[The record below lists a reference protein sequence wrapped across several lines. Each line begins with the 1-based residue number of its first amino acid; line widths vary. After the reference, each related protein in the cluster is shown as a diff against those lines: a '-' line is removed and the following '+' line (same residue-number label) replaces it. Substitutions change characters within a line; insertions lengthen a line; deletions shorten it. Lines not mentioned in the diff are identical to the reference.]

1 LELFDWIKLLV
12 AFILFLGPGALEVV
26 LLSIKPKRMINYLTL
41 FFSFSASFWI
51 FLLNL
56 FRIFNFYVITSEFIL
71 TVSIIGWTL
80 FILYSN
86 RNRFWTTI
94 NITLFE
100 INFIVICCIS
110 FLLFIFSL
118 RNQVAGL
125 GSDSFHHTLITQLII
140 WNRGLPD
147 NYLPAYP
154 DIITLNYHTG
164 FHIVSAILSLLSGLE
179 TRLIVLLMVPFL
191 VVGSSFAIGYFI
203 SERSDDHYSF
213 LYTTIIPLCLTSFPY
228 GMLEWGRYPQTLG
241 LIFLVIFFSEYLR
254 RIKEKLSI
262 KDILIIAILGSSIVY
277 VHYRVSIMTFVGIL
291 VWEIGDFLVSKNPIK
306 RKNRLKNLLIL
317 GGIGI
322 MFLLPLIFNLL
333 NNISIGYSDPIQ
345 HPSAPFYNPN
355 RLGEQNIFYI
365 PHVFMVAMLVP
376 AIVMNYFRKERIANW
391 LLIWWGSMIFLSL
404 SFRETLTYNI
414 DPITIISSLY
424 VPIGL
429 LVGIGFVDFNRASEI
444 TRLSSFY
451 IIVVISLMLMF
462 VRLEKTVPISGY
474 VTQEDL
480 IASRWVKN
488 HTQPDSCFMINTYNF
503 DFSPN
508 FIIGSDGGWWLSV
521 LAQRCVV
528 AYPMTTSVE
537 RFSRPNAL
545 NKIVALHNL
554 NGDIS
559 NRAAL
564 EIMRKYNIK
573 YVYTSNIKKIGGS
586 YIDPFKLKK
595 SPFFKLIYK
604 NRSVYVFKVLY

>member
-1 LELFDWIKLLV
+1 
-12 AFILFLGPGALEVV
+12 
-26 LLSIKPKRMINYLTL
+26 
-41 FFSFSASFWI
+41 
-51 FLLNL
+51 
-56 FRIFNFYVITSEFIL
+56 
-71 TVSIIGWTL
+71 
-80 FILYSN
+80 
-86 RNRFWTTI
+86 
-94 NITLFE
+94 
-100 INFIVICCIS
+100 
-110 FLLFIFSL
+110 
-118 RNQVAGL
+118 
-125 GSDSFHHTLITQLII
+125 
-140 WNRGLPD
+140 
-147 NYLPAYP
+147 
-154 DIITLNYHTG
+154 
-164 FHIVSAILSLLSGLE
+164 
-179 TRLIVLLMVPFL
+179 
-191 VVGSSFAIGYFI
+191 
-203 SERSDDHYSF
+203 
-213 LYTTIIPLCLTSFPY
+213 
-228 GMLEWGRYPQTLG
+228 
-241 LIFLVIFFSEYLR
+241 
-254 RIKEKLSI
+254 
-262 KDILIIAILGSSIVY
+262 
-277 VHYRVSIMTFVGIL
+277 
-291 VWEIGDFLVSKNPIK
+291 
-306 RKNRLKNLLIL
+306 
-317 GGIGI
+317 
-322 MFLLPLIFNLL
+322 
-333 NNISIGYSDPIQ
+333 
-345 HPSAPFYNPN
+345 
-355 RLGEQNIFYI
+355 
-365 PHVFMVAMLVP
+365 
-376 AIVMNYFRKERIANW
+376 
-391 LLIWWGSMIFLSL
+391 MIFLSL